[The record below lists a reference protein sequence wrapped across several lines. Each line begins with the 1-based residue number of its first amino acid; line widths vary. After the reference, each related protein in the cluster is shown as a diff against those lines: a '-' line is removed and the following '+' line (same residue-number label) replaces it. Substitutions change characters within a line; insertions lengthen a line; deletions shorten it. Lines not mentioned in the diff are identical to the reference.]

1 MRTARSSI
9 ILLLIALS
17 GCATGAKRTAMVY
30 AGENPQGALFDPA
43 LRSAVTV
50 VSVTG
55 GRNTHPLWM
64 SRISNEAFKGAL
76 QDSLAVHGLNAQMD
90 GRFRLDAEIVGLDQP
105 ILAFDMTVTSRI
117 HYHLTDMVLNAVA
130 LDRVYSVAYVAALRD
145 SLYGVT
151 RLRLANEGSAR
162 ENIAAF
168 FRDLAMIKVPP
179 SNAPGPAMVGGE

>member
-1 MRTARSSI
+1 
-9 ILLLIALS
+9 
-17 GCATGAKRTAMVY
+17 
-30 AGENPQGALFDPA
+30 
-43 LRSAVTV
+43 
-50 VSVTG
+50 
-55 GRNTHPLWM
+55 
-64 SRISNEAFKGAL
+64 
-76 QDSLAVHGLNAQMD
+76 
-90 GRFRLDAEIVGLDQP
+90 
-105 ILAFDMTVTSRI
+105 MTVTSRI